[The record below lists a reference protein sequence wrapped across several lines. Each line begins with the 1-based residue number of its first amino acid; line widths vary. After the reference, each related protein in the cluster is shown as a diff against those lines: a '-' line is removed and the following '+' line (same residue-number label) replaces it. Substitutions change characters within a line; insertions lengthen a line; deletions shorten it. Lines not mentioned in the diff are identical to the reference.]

1 MGKVKR
7 KSSLTEE
14 QQALL
19 EKFQKPSEE
28 SDSTPLN
35 ENSNTK
41 ATSAAF
47 KPMINKSGSRGK

>member
-7 KSSLTEE
+7 KSTLTEE
-14 QQALL
+14 QKALL